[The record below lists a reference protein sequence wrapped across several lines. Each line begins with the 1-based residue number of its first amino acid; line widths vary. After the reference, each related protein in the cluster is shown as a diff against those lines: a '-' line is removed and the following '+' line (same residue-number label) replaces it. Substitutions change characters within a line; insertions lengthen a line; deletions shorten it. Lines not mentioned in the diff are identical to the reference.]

1 VKIASLFDEETR
13 KNPEKLIETMKSN
26 KHSKEG
32 EKGLFEQDLEHLLD
46 QRHELYKLGNTIPW
60 ERFEVAFDGFY
71 SDTGRPAKAIRQ
83 MVGLLLVKQLKNVSD
98 EEVCRLWRDSPY
110 VQYFC
115 GEQFFQWG
123 QPCNP
128 SDLVHFRNRIG
139 EKGVE
144 EIFKATVYLHREKI
158 ENEDEVVVDT
168 TVQEANVTH
177 PTDIKLRRKIIEK
190 MWKLGEDLGI
200 KWDPSYKRKVPHL
213 LYILRTRSNRLV
225 KDRRKA
231 EKKVKTYAGRLIREF
246 ERKADRIW
254 IKAYEEEL
262 DLYKRVL
269 SQKRHD
275 KNKVYS
281 LHDPSVLCIG
291 KGKAHKKWEFGR
303 KASVAMTRDSG
314 VIVGAV
320 SFEDNIWDGDT
331 LDMTLIQ
338 AKSVSEND
346 FKSALVDRGY
356 QGKSEVSGVEIYA
369 PHRRKKTSSYYRKR
383 KDRIRFARRA
393 AIEPVICLAC
403 EAVRRRRHLKND
415 FRMARC
421 FLKGALGAS
430 QNLMLAAAAWN
441 LKKWINESSFC
452 LNFARFCRTLV
463 NALRAGL
470 DLNLQPQ
477 CLSGGF

>member
-1 VKIASLFDEETR
+1 MALRIDQKIWRNR
-13 KNPEKLIETMKSN
+13 KKLIETMKS
-26 KHSKEG
+26 KKRIKQG
-32 EKGLFEQDLEHLLD
+32 ESALFEQDLEHLLD
-46 QRHELYKLGNTIPW
+46 QRNDLYKLANRLPW
-60 ERFEVAFDGFY
+60 ERFEVAFEGY
-71 SDTGRPAKAIRQ
+71 YAQTGRPAKTIRQ

-98 EEVCRLWRDSPY
+98 EEVCRLWSENPY

-144 EIFKATVYLHREKI
+144 EIFKATVYLHRDKI
-158 ENEDEVVVDT
+158 AEEEELVADT
-168 TVQEANVTH
+168 TVQEANVTY
-177 PTDIKLRRKIIEK
+177 PTDVKLRRKIIEK

-200 KWDPSYKRKVPHL
+200 KWDHSYRRKVPHL
-213 LYILRTRSNRLV
+213 LYILRTRSNRLA

-231 EKKVKTYAGRLIREF
+231 EKKLKTYAGRLIREF

-254 IKAYEEEL
+254 VKAYREEL
-262 DLYKRVL
+262 DLYKGVL

-275 KNKVYS
+275 KSKIYS
-281 LHDPSVLCIG
+281 LHDPTVLCIG

-320 SFEDNIWDGDT
+320 SFDENIWDGDT

-338 AKSVSEND
+338 ARDASEKDYKSV
-346 FKSALVDRGY
+346 LVDRGY
-356 QGKSEVSGVEIYA
+356 QGKTEVSGMEILA
-369 PHRRKKTSSYYRKR
+369 PHKKKKTGTYYRQR

-393 AIEPVICLAC
+393 AIEPVIG
-403 EAVRRRRHLKND
+403 HLKND

-452 LNFARFCRTLV
+452 LNFARLFRTLV

-470 DLNLQPQ
+470 DPNLQPK